1 MHKHV
6 THNKCHATC
15 RQFADAALGFRRE
28 KVPRNWDRFR
38 DSVTD
43 NFRII
48 KPGDFRIMM

>member
-6 THNKCHATC
+6 THNKAYPTC
-15 RQFADAALGFRRE
+15 RQFADATLDFPRE
-28 KVPRNWDRFR
+28 KIPRDWHSFR

-48 KPGDFRIMM
+48 KPTDFRIMA